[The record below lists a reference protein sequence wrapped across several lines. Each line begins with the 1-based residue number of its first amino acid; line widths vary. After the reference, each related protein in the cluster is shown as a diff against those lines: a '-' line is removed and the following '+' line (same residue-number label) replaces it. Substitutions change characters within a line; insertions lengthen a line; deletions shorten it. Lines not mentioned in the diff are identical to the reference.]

1 MAKKEKIPAALK
13 LAVRDARNCCAA
25 CGTPD
30 AFDCGHIVAETRGGK
45 LELSNLILMCD
56 RCNGALN
63 HANFEFAETAN
74 YTESWSAIQ
83 RNRAVFFAYA
93 DKAKLYWAAQDK
105 LAKGEIAS
113 NPYRKPKAFR
123 PE

>member
-1 MAKKEKIPAALK
+1 MARKEKISNKVK

-30 AFDCGHIVAETRGGK
+30 AFDCGHIVAEKRGGK
-45 LELSNLILMCD
+45 AELANLILMCD
-56 RCNGALN
+56 RCNGALG
-63 HANFEFAETAN
+63 HANFEFNSTAA
-74 YTESWSAIQ
+74 YTESWAQIQ
-83 RNRAVFFAYA
+83 ANRAAFFKYA
-93 DKAKLYWAAQDK
+93 DAAKLYWDAQDK
-105 LAKGEIAS
+105 IIKGEIKT

>member
-1 MAKKEKIPAALK
+1 MAKKEKISAALK

-45 LELSNLILMCD
+45 AELSNLILMCD

-63 HANFEFAETAN
+63 HANFEFIATAN
-74 YTESWSAIQ
+74 YTESWTVIQ
-83 RNRAVFFAYA
+83 HNRAAFFAYA

-105 LAKGEIAS
+105 LAKGEINS

>member
-1 MAKKEKIPAALK
+1 MAKKDTIAATLK

-30 AFDCGHIVAETRGGK
+30 AFDCGHIVAEKRGGK
-45 LELSNLILMCD
+45 AELSNLILMCD

-63 HANFEFAETAN
+63 HANFEFIATAN
-74 YTESWSAIQ
+74 YTESWSEIQ
-83 RNRAVFFAYA
+83 RNRAAFFKYA
-93 DKAKLYWAAQDK
+93 DAAKLYWAAQDK
-105 LAKGEIAS
+105 LAKGEIKA